1 MGRNEIRLRRQKPSS
16 GNLARY
22 RNYAKLM
29 ARHERNQ
36 RWQRTLRALIYVV
49 IVVVLMILMILFFLV
64 KNLENIQKN
73 KTPEPKNAVEAK
85 APDKDV

>member
-73 KTPEPKNAVEAK
+73 KTQEPKNAVEVK
-85 APDKDV
+85 TPDKDV